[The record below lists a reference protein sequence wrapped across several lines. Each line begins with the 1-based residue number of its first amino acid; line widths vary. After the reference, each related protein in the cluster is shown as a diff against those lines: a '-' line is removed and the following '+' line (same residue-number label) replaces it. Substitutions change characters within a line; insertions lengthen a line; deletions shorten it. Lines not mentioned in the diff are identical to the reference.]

1 MGGALGPEPPDLV
14 VLEVGVAGP
23 VTIHATTPVNTAAKH
38 AAILKAA
45 MSLLHRLALRVG
57 LELAR
62 NPEARVKAAQT
73 LAKTQR
79 ALRDDIKPM
88 AQQAWRNAQPE
99 IEHAKRRL
107 TGFANELRD
116 EYRKGRAGE

>member
-1 MGGALGPEPPDLV
+1 
-14 VLEVGVAGP
+14 
-23 VTIHATTPVNTAAKH
+23 
-38 AAILKAA
+38 
-45 MSLLHRLALRVG
+45 MSLLHRLALRAG
-57 LELAR
+57 LALAR
-62 NPEARVKAAQT
+62 NSDARVKAAQT

>member
-1 MGGALGPEPPDLV
+1 MHIASN
-14 VLEVGVAGP
+14 
-23 VTIHATTPVNTAAKH
+23 TPGLNTAAKH

-62 NPEARVKAAQT
+62 NPEARVKAAQI

-79 ALRDDIKPM
+79 ALQDDIKPM

-107 TGFANELRD
+107 TGFAKELRD
-116 EYRKGRAGE
+116 EYRKRRAGE